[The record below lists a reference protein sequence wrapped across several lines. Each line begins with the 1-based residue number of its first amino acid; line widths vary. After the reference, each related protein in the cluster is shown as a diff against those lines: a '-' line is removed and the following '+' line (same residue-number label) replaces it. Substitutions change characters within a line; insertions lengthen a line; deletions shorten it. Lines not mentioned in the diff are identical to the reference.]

1 METAIPVERKPLFR
15 GMGTAHQCA
24 YHVVMRFA
32 QRGQIAMGG
41 VIPTALRDGGGSK
54 YEKQYGWK
62 FVGAHMKTA
71 CCRMAA
77 GGCVLALTENHRCAL
92 VYRSVR

>member
-1 METAIPVERKPLFR
+1 MNIPARGGQKSGEMETAIPVERKPLFR
-15 GMGTAHQCA
+15 GMETDHQCA

-54 YEKQYGWK
+54 YEKRYGWIEICWRR
-62 FVGAHMKTA
+62 T
-71 CCRMAA
+71 
-77 GGCVLALTENHRCAL
+77 
-92 VYRSVR
+92 